1 MALTRDQ
8 IRKLN
13 SFFAEDRIKS
23 TATRLVSKLTAN
35 APLGRITE
43 ELGIVPKEQV
53 KEFRENCKA
62 VPPIIS
68 SALARAIRAHLSAIK
83 KKAPFEGPRAIH
95 IKIRGGRDFGLQIA
109 QQETQTEITL
119 TMRTTEG
126 TE

>member
-13 SFFAEDRIKS
+13 SFFTEDRIKR
-23 TATRLVSKLTAN
+23 TATKLVSKLTAN

-68 SALARAIRAHLSAIK
+68 SALARAIRAHLSAIEK
-83 KKAPFEGPRAIH
+83 KQPFKGPRAIH